1 MARQRVTDREAIVT
15 AAAKLF
21 EERGYRNTTIED
33 IAHYLGIAKPTVY
46 AHVES
51 KAAVLEAIFERLLGR
66 LRGGL
71 HEIAQNDPDP
81 LDEAR
86 AMIRFLVEAAGD
98 LRPYF
103 LIFFGDERELEA
115 RTRKRFRGWA
125 REVTELVEGVIQR
138 GIDAGE
144 FPKELDP
151 KIAAYLIIG
160 MVTSVI
166 RWYDPKGLKSSD
178 EISSQIYTLLRGFEG
193 EAAPVR
199 AAARG

>member
-1 MARQRVTDREAIVT
+1 MARQRVTDRGAIVT

-33 IAHYLGIAKPTVY
+33 IANYLGIAKPTVY

-51 KAAVLEAIFERLLGR
+51 KAAVLEAIFERLLDG

-71 HEIAQNDPDP
+71 QEIVENDADP

-86 AMIRFLVEAAGD
+86 AMIKFFVEAARD

-103 LIFFGDERELEA
+103 LIFFGDERELET

-144 FPKELDP
+144 FPRELDP

-166 RWYDPKGLKSSD
+166 RWYDPKGMMSSE
-178 EISSQIYTLLRGFEG
+178 EILAQIYALLRGFEP
-193 EAAPVR
+193 AATPAR
-199 AAARG
+199 SAARV